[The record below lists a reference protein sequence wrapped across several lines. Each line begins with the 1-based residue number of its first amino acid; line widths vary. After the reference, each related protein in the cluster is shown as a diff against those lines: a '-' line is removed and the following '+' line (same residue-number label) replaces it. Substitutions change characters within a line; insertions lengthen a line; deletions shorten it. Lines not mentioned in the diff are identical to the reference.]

1 MTNKTKYHFK
11 KHLDHIVYSY
21 DNKLK
26 CVDER

>member
-11 KHLDHIVYSY
+11 KHLDHIAYSY